1 VMLLMMV
8 NKDGFDVDIRVL
20 SFYLLVYVP
29 VSDPSVVGI
38 RLRMQGFK
46 RCARDR

>member
-1 VMLLMMV
+1 MV
-8 NKDGFDVDIRVL
+8 VSDDGYDVEIKVL
-20 SFYLLVYVP
+20 SFYLLVCVA